1 MKDILLPILTVLY
14 LGFGYWAV
22 QYVKVHILG
31 ITREWTNDLI
41 AFYGQRIFFAALL
54 GWAAI
59 PIALI
64 HKNFFAK

>member
-22 QYVKVHILG
+22 QYVKVYILN
-31 ITREWTNDLI
+31 ITAEYADSIITL
-41 AFYGQRIFFAALL
+41 YGQRLFLAALV
-54 GWAAI
+54 GWLAI

-64 HKNFFAK
+64 HKNFIAK